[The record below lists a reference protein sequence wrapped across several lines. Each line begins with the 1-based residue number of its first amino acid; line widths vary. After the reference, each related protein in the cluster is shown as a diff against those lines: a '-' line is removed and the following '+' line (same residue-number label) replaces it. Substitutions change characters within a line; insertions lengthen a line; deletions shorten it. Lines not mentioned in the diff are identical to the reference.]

1 MHAEHEGHEGE
12 NRRQFFRVDYEAIV
26 NLRELKGE
34 KLSSKADITTRNI
47 SACGILFRTEKIP
60 PALSSITWVALDPKM
75 MSVCSEIEDD
85 LLIHNGGIF
94 GRVVRIAE
102 GEPGKSYDVGIA
114 FLRKKSMTQEE
125 IEQLMSEK

>member
-1 MHAEHEGHEGE
+1 
-12 NRRQFFRVDYEAIV
+12 
-26 NLRELKGE
+26 
-34 KLSSKADITTRNI
+34 
-47 SACGILFRTEKIP
+47 
-60 PALSSITWVALDPKM
+60 M

-102 GEPGKSYDVGIA
+102 GEPAKSYDVGIA

-125 IEQLMSEK
+125 IEQLVSEK